1 MKAAEGQQQG
11 GGFDRRT
18 SSVADDPDGSLAGAG
33 QDGGEAQGSLK
44 HPGW

>member
-11 GGFDRRT
+11 GGFDRPT
-18 SSVADDPDGSLAGAG
+18 SSVADDTDVPIAGAG

-44 HPGW
+44 RPGW